1 MSHLHTDPSALS
13 LDPVSAELVDLTQRR
28 ASGLLN
34 RRAFAASL
42 AAAGT
47 LATTGALGC
56 SEGGTVPVLGT
67 STTASAPSV
76 VDVLNFALNLEYF
89 EANFYT
95 FVTTGGGLQSG
106 AQGTNPGTVTGGAK
120 VSFVNAV
127 VASAANQLATDEQEH
142 VNFLINTIKSVG
154 GTPIS
159 MPSINLAPTGTT
171 AVTTDATFLA
181 AARQFET
188 VGISAYAG
196 GAQYLTSTVAGLT
209 YAAQILDTEAQHEGF
224 LRELCIA
231 LGVTSA
237 AVDAQDIPPTSTA
250 VFNTNASGLNAVRTP
265 SQVLQILYAAP
276 GTLGVLKGGYFPN
289 GLNGNIVST

>member
-1 MSHLHTDPSALS
+1 MSHPYPESS
-13 LDPVSAELVDLTQRR
+13 LDPISTEFVDLTRR
-28 ASGLLN
+28 HSSAFLN
-34 RRAFAASL
+34 RRAFATSL

-47 LATTGALGC
+47 LATAGALGC
-56 SEGGTVPVLGT
+56 SSGSVPVTSL
-67 STTASAPSV
+67 STTPSV

-95 FVTTGGGLQSG
+95 FVTTGGGLQSS
-106 AQGTNPGTVTGGAK
+106 AQGTSPGTITGGAK
-120 VSFVNAV
+120 VSFVNPV
-127 VASAANQLATDEQEH
+127 VASIANQLATDEQEH
-142 VNFLINTIKSVG
+142 VSFLRNAISAAG

-159 MPSINLAPTGTT
+159 MPTINLTPSGTT

-196 GAQYLTSTVAGLT
+196 GAQYLVSNVAGLN

-231 LGVTSA
+231 LGVTSG
-237 AVDAQDIPPTSTA
+237 AVDSQDIPPTSTT
-250 VFNTNASGLNAVRTP
+250 VFNTNSNGLNAVRTP
-265 SQVLQILYAAP
+265 SQVLQILYATP
-276 GTLGVLKGGYFPN
+276 GAIGTTKGGYFPN

>member
-1 MSHLHTDPSALS
+1 MSHVHTEPTLDSITADAANLTRQRSAALF
-13 LDPVSAELVDLTQRR
+13 
-28 ASGLLN
+28 N
-34 RRAFAASL
+34 RRAFATSL

-47 LATTGALGC
+47 LATVGALGC
-56 SEGGTVPVLGT
+56 GTGSVPVNVVA
-67 STTASAPSV
+67 TTPSV

-120 VSFVNAV
+120 VSFVNGFV
-127 VASAANQLATDEQEH
+127 GGAALQLALDEQEH
-142 VNFLINTIKSVG
+142 VNFLRNTITAVG

-159 MPSINLAPTGTT
+159 MPTLNLAPAGVT
-171 AVTTDATFLA
+171 AITSDATFLA

-196 GAQYLTSTVAGLT
+196 SAQYLVSTLPGLT

-231 LGVTSA
+231 LNITSS
-237 AVDAQDIPPTSTA
+237 AVDSQDIPPTTST
-250 VFNTNASGLNAVRTP
+250 VFNTNTNGLNAVRTP

-276 GTLGVLKGGYFPN
+276 GAIGVTKGGYFPN